1 MAADC
6 SSRSSNVCCATRST
20 GPAAGWPR
28 SSSPTDGVGRR
39 FVRAVGGGAGHV
51 DEPGRVEGGGSTF
64 VSDELVV
71 GAELDDTPV
80 LDHGEAIAAHGRG
93 ETAGADDGRAAAEE
107 RVD

>member
-28 SSSPTDGVGRR
+28 ASSPTDGVGRR
-39 FVRAVGGGAGHV
+39 CGRTVGGGAGHV
-51 DEPGRVEGGGSTF
+51 DEPGRVEGGVSTF
-64 VSDELVV
+64 ASDELVV

-80 LDHGEAIAAHGRG
+80 LHHGDAIAAQVRG
-93 ETAGADDGRAAAEE
+93 ETVGDDDGR
-107 RVD
+107 